1 MLKILFIGDV
11 FGKIGRTTLKRTV
24 SKLKSK
30 HKIDLVIANADNLAH
45 GKGVTENTIKEA
57 REFGVDWFTNGDH
70 AFDSNQNELYDQQP
84 IIRPANFPPTA
95 PGKGWTIVNIKGHN
109 ILIIN
114 LLGRIFMKMEYD
126 CPFRKI
132 DEILANNFL
141 SENKLSAII
150 IDIHAEAT
158 SEKVSLRHYVDG
170 RVSAVLGT
178 HTHVPTADAQI
189 TKKGTAFISDVGMV
203 GNNEG
208 CIGVDKELIIKE
220 FLTQISQPKKIPEK
234 GESIFCGVLLTI
246 NPKTARAESIKQII
260 EKINI
265 N

>member
-11 FGKIGRTTLKRTV
+11 FGKMGRITLKRTIG
-24 SKLKSK
+24 KLKSK

-45 GKGVTENTIKEA
+45 GKGVTEATIKEA
-57 REFGVDWFTNGDH
+57 REAGVDWFTNGDH
-70 AFDSNQNELYDQQP
+70 AFDSNQNELYEHQP
-84 IIRPANFPPTA
+84 IIRPANFPPSA
-95 PGKGWTIVNIKGHN
+95 PGKGWTLIKIKGKN
-109 ILIIN
+109 VLLVN
-114 LLGRIFMKMEYD
+114 LLGRVFMKMNYD
-126 CPFRKI
+126 CAFRKI

-141 SENKLSAII
+141 PENRPSAII

-158 SEKVSLRHYVDG
+158 SEKIALKNYVDG

-189 TKKGTAFISDVGMV
+189 SKKGTAFISDVGMV
-203 GNNEG
+203 GHNEG

-220 FLTQISQPKKIPEK
+220 FLTQISYPHKIPEK
-234 GESIFCGVLLTI
+234 GESIFCAVLLTI
-246 NPKTARAESIKQII
+246 DPKTAKTESIKQII

-265 N
+265 T

>member
-11 FGKIGRTTLKRTV
+11 FGKMGRITLKRTV
-24 SKLKSK
+24 GKLKSK
-30 HKIDLVIANADNLAH
+30 YKIDLVVANADNLAH
-45 GKGVTENTIKEA
+45 GKGVTESTLKEA
-57 REFGVDWFTNGDH
+57 REAGVDFFTNGDH
-70 AFDSNQNELYDQQP
+70 AFDANQMELYKNQP
-84 IIRPANFPPTA
+84 IIRAANFPPDT
-95 PGKGWTIVNIKGHN
+95 PGKGWAMVNTNEYN

-114 LLGRIFMKMEYD
+114 LLGRVFMKMNYD

-141 SENKLSAII
+141 PENKPSAII

-158 SEKVSLRHYVDG
+158 SEKVAFKHYVDG

-178 HTHVPTADAQI
+178 HTHIPTADAQI
-189 TKKGTAFISDVGMV
+189 SRKGTAFVSDVGMV
-203 GNNEG
+203 GSNEN
-208 CIGVDKELIIKE
+208 CIGVDKEFIIKE
-220 FLTQISQPKKIPEK
+220 FLTQISYQKKIPEK
-234 GESIFCGVLLTI
+234 GESIFCSVLLTI
-246 NPKTARAESIKQII
+246 NPKTAKTEAIKQII